1 MEKTLQSARA
11 LPPGRILTR
20 ELEARGWTQK
30 DLARIMGRPTQAIN
44 EIVKGSKQITPET
57 ALELGEAFGTSA
69 ELWTNLEAQYRLA
82 LARKGKDI
90 KEIARKSRLYSLA
103 PVSELLK
110 RGWIREGKTFEELEQ
125 NVFAFIGAAS
135 TEEMEKRAVNFRH
148 AQSRGP
154 ELSAQIAWVRRVE
167 QMAETQHVAEF
178 DLAHLENV
186 LPELLAC
193 STSPEDISR
202 VPEILVQA
210 GVHFVVVSHLE
221 KTYLDGAK
229 LTVGKNPVIALTLRY
244 DRIDS
249 FWFTLL
255 HELAHIVLKHQGS
268 YLDNLYEPDYV
279 DGEEKEANRLAS
291 QWLLD
296 SETFKVF
303 VEETQPFFSRS
314 AIIRFATSHERHPG
328 IVVGRLHHEKLLDY
342 KNLRGMLEKVSPFL
356 GEWMEKPGPKGT
368 RN

>member
-11 LPPGRILTR
+11 VPPGRILTR

-44 EIVKGSKQITPET
+44 EIIKGSKQITPET
-57 ALELGEAFGTSA
+57 ALELAESFGTSA

-82 LARKGKDI
+82 LARNGKDI

-110 RGWIREGKTFEELEQ
+110 RGWVREGKSFAELEQ
-125 NVFAFIGAAS
+125 NVFTFIGATS
-135 TEEMEKRAVNFRH
+135 TEEMGKRAVNFRH
-148 AQSRGP
+148 ARSRGP

-167 QMAETQHVAEF
+167 QIAAGRRASEF
-178 DLAHLENV
+178 DHATLEKT

-193 STSPEDISR
+193 SARPDDISL
-202 VPEILVQA
+202 VPDMLLKA
-210 GVHFVVVSHLE
+210 GVHFVVALHLE
-221 KTYLDGAK
+221 KTFLDGAK
-229 LTVGKNPVIALTLRY
+229 LTVGKNPVVALTLRY

-249 FWFTLL
+249 FWFTFL

-268 YLDNLYEPDYV
+268 YLDNLYEPDNV
-279 DGEEKEANRLAS
+279 DGEEKDANRLAG

-296 SETFKVF
+296 SKAFKAF
-303 VEETQPFFSRS
+303 VKETQPYFSRS
-314 AIIRFATSHERHPG
+314 SIIRFAASQDRNPG
-328 IVVGRLHHEKLLDY
+328 IVVGRLHYEKLVDY
-342 KNLRGMLEKVSPFL
+342 KNLRGMLVKVSPFL
-356 GEWMEKPGPKGT
+356 GEWID
-368 RN
+368 RI

>member
-1 MEKTLQSARA
+1 MGKILQSARA
-11 LPPGRILTR
+11 VPPGGILTR

-44 EIVKGSKQITPET
+44 EIVRGAKQITPET
-57 ALELGEAFGTSA
+57 ALELAEAFGTSA
-69 ELWTNLEAQYRLA
+69 ELWTNLESQYRLA
-82 LARKGKDI
+82 MARNGKDI

-110 RGWIREGKTFEELEQ
+110 RGWILEGKSFEELEQ
-125 NVFAFIGAAS
+125 NVFTFMGATS
-135 TEEMEKRAVNFRH
+135 TEEMGKHAVNFRH
-148 AQSRGP
+148 ARNRGP

-167 QMAETQHVAEF
+167 QLAASQQVPEFKVEKLETT
-178 DLAHLENV
+178 

-193 STSPEDISR
+193 SARPEDISF
-202 VPEILVQA
+202 VPDMLIKA
-210 GVHFVVVSHLE
+210 GVHFVVVPHLE

-229 LTVGKNPVIALTLRY
+229 LTLGKNPVVALSLRY

-255 HELAHIVLKHQGS
+255 HELAHIVLNHQGS
-268 YLDNLYEPDYV
+268 YLDNLYEPDHV
-279 DGEEKEANRLAS
+279 DGEEKDANRLAG

-296 SETFKVF
+296 IKAFKVF
-303 VEETQPFFSRS
+303 VKETQPYFSRS
-314 AIIRFATSHERHPG
+314 AIFRFAASQERHPG
-328 IVVGRLHHEKLLDY
+328 IVVGRLHYEKLVDY
-342 KNLRGMLEKVSPFL
+342 KNLRGMLVKVSPFL
-356 GEWMEKPGPKGT
+356 GEWIN